1 MTKWPQQ
8 WFSSDD
14 EQQHKIQEL
23 PTRVRPNHLYHNDD
37 DYGQDGGHDDDGG
50 GHDDQDDDGGGDD
63 DDLQKVWWR

>member
-23 PTRVRPNHLYHNDD
+23 LTRVRPNHLYHNDD
-37 DYGQDGGHDDDGG
+37 GDGHDDDGG